1 MEQLNRIELR
11 GIVGSV
17 RESKVGDRILVQ
29 LTVATNFMYKNK
41 DGLPVI
47 ETTWHQ
53 VEKFFD
59 RSPEIK
65 KGGKVY
71 VLGRLKAQRYTREDG
86 VEMTSHYVHAM
97 VLGKI
102 YNDEHLTFEV

>member
-1 MEQLNRIELR
+1 MEQLNRVELR

-17 RESKVGDRILVQ
+17 RESKVGNMILVK
-29 LTVATNFMYKNK
+29 LTVATNFMYKDK
-41 DGLPVI
+41 DGNVVL
-47 ETTWHQ
+47 ETIWHS

-65 KGGKVY
+65 KGDKVY
-71 VLGRLKAQRYTREDG
+71 VLGRLRAQRYTRESG
-86 VEMTSHYVHAM
+86 EEQISYYVHAM

-102 YNDEHLTFEV
+102 YNDELLTAER